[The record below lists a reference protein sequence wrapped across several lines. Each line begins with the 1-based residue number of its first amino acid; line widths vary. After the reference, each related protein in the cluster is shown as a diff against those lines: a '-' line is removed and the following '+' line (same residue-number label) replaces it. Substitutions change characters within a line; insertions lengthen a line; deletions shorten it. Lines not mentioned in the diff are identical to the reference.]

1 MKTIH
6 NQMMQISTLH
16 WTNLVLDFFSPKFKS
31 ILVSPLYFA
40 FSELKLFT
48 FFTVPN
54 HSQGTV
60 HNQYPD
66 PVNSVV
72 IPAVDVDVV

>member
-31 ILVSPLYFA
+31 ILVSPLYIM
-40 FSELKLFT
+40 
-48 FFTVPN
+48 FFRVQSYSHNYIISQFQN
-54 HSQGTV
+54 HS
-60 HNQYPD
+60 
-66 PVNSVV
+66 
-72 IPAVDVDVV
+72 